1 MFSCTLT
8 SYKSVS
14 FIYQKDASPDIKTLA
29 LKWLP
34 LLLSSLGSFSFHLM
48 TDILPGV
55 MNASGA
61 IQEEIA
67 KIIGPLACVLTDNT
81 VIRKMNND
89 LCFDDAVCNIVTFL
103 CPDCDSEITKKRG
116 SVFTFD
122 LCMYCRTLP
131 SRTTTRRKTTS
142 SERK

>member
-1 MFSCTLT
+1 MLSCSLV

-55 MNASGA
+55 ITASGA

-89 LCFDDAVCNIVTFL
+89 LCFDGAVCNSITFL

-116 SVFTFD
+116 SVLTFD
-122 LCMYCRTLP
+122 LCMYCRTVP

>member
-1 MFSCTLT
+1 MLSCTLA

-14 FIYQKDASPDIKTLA
+14 FIYQKDASPEIKTLA

-55 MNASGA
+55 MTASGA

-89 LCFDDAVCNIVTFL
+89 LCFDDAVCNSVTFL

-122 LCMYCRTLP
+122 LCMYCRTVP
-131 SRTTTRRKTTS
+131 SQTTTRRKTTS

>member
-1 MFSCTLT
+1 MFSCTLV
-8 SYKSVS
+8 SYKPVS
-14 FIYQKDASPDIKTLA
+14 FIYQKDASPDIKTVA

-55 MNASGA
+55 MSASGA

-89 LCFDDAVCNIVTFL
+89 LCFDDAVCNSITFL

-122 LCMYCRTLP
+122 L
-131 SRTTTRRKTTS
+131 
-142 SERK
+142 

>member
-1 MFSCTLT
+1 MLSCTLA

-48 TDILPGV
+48 TNILPGV
-55 MNASGA
+55 MTASGA

-81 VIRKMNND
+81 VVRKMNND
-89 LCFDDAVCNIVTFL
+89 LCFDDAVCNSITFL
-103 CPDCDSEITKKRG
+103 CPDCDSEVTKKRG

-122 LCMYCRTLP
+122 LCMYCRTVP

>member
-1 MFSCTLT
+1 MLSCTLA

-55 MNASGA
+55 MTASGA

-81 VIRKMNND
+81 VVRKMNND
-89 LCFDDAVCNIVTFL
+89 LCFDDAVCNSITFL
-103 CPDCDSEITKKRG
+103 CPDCDSEVTKKRG

-122 LCMYCRTLP
+122 LCMYCRTVP

>member
-1 MFSCTLT
+1 MLSCTLA

-55 MNASGA
+55 MTARGA

-89 LCFDDAVCNIVTFL
+89 LCFDDAVCNSIAFL

-122 LCMYCRTLP
+122 LCMYCRTVP

>member
-1 MFSCTLT
+1 MLSCTLA

-48 TDILPGV
+48 TNILPGV
-55 MNASGA
+55 MTASGA

-89 LCFDDAVCNIVTFL
+89 LCFDDAVCNSITFL

-122 LCMYCRTLP
+122 LCMYCRTVP

>member
-1 MFSCTLT
+1 MFTCTLV

-55 MNASGA
+55 MTASGA

-89 LCFDDAVCNIVTFL
+89 LCFDDAVCNSITFL
-103 CPDCDSEITKKRG
+103 CPDCDSEIIKKRG

-122 LCMYCRTLP
+122 LYMYCRTVP
-131 SRTTTRRKTTS
+131 TRTCIRSKTTIR
-142 SERK
+142 ERK

>member
-1 MFSCTLT
+1 MLSCTLA

-48 TDILPGV
+48 TNILPGV
-55 MNASGA
+55 MSAAGA

-89 LCFDDAVCNIVTFL
+89 LCFDDAVCNSITFL

-122 LCMYCRTLP
+122 LCMYCRTVP

>member
-1 MFSCTLT
+1 MLSCTLT

-48 TDILPGV
+48 TNILPGV
-55 MNASGA
+55 MSAAGA

-81 VIRKMNND
+81 VIRKMNNY
-89 LCFDDAVCNIVTFL
+89 LCFDEAVCNSITFL

-122 LCMYCRTLP
+122 LCMYCRTVP

>member
-1 MFSCTLT
+1 MLSCTLA

-55 MNASGA
+55 MTASGA

-67 KIIGPLACVLTDNT
+67 KIIGPLSCVLTDNT

-89 LCFDDAVCNIVTFL
+89 LCFDDAVCNSITFL

-122 LCMYCRTLP
+122 LCMYCRTVP
-131 SRTTTRRKTTS
+131 SQTTTRRKTTS

>member
-1 MFSCTLT
+1 MLSCTLA

-14 FIYQKDASPDIKTLA
+14 FIYQKDASPEIKTLA

-55 MNASGA
+55 MTASGA

-89 LCFDDAVCNIVTFL
+89 LCFDDAVCNSITFL

-122 LCMYCRTLP
+122 LCMYCRTVP

>member
-1 MFSCTLT
+1 MFSCTLA

-55 MNASGA
+55 MTASGA

-89 LCFDDAVCNIVTFL
+89 LCFDDAVCNSITFL
-103 CPDCDSEITKKRG
+103 CPDCDSEIIKKRG

-122 LCMYCRTLP
+122 LCMYCRTVP

>member
-1 MFSCTLT
+1 MFSCTLV
-8 SYKSVS
+8 SYKPVS
-14 FIYQKDASPDIKTLA
+14 FIYQKDASPDIKTVA

-48 TDILPGV
+48 TDILPGI
-55 MNASGA
+55 MTANGA

-81 VIRKMNND
+81 VIRKMNSD
-89 LCFDDAVCNIVTFL
+89 LCFDDAVCNSITFL
-103 CPDCDSEITKKRG
+103 CPDCDSEIIKKRG

-122 LCMYCRTLP
+122 LYMYCRTVP
-131 SRTTTRRKTTS
+131 TRA
-142 SERK
+142 